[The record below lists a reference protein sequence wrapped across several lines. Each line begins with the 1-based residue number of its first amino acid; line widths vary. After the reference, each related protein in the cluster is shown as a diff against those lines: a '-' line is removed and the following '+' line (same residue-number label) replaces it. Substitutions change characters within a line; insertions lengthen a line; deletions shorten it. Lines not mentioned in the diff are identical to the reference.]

1 MPRRQRPA
9 VGFYGFPFCLPQ
21 AFSSTLRCPSS
32 RAGHWRPLA
41 CWPLL
46 AMGYGIELMIGA
58 ADWVASW
65 PRAVTIVPTLSGLS
79 LALIAL
85 GGLWLCLWQIRMRTL
100 GLAIAAAG
108 LALAPIS
115 ERPDLLIEREG
126 ATAALRV
133 SDGALIIAWRTGFLP
148 MGTTGTLATCQHQ
161 PVSLRPLRMYRPRE
175 GQDCCTRPQC
185 RCPGRRLP

>member
-1 MPRRQRPA
+1 
-9 VGFYGFPFCLPQ
+9 
-21 AFSSTLRCPSS
+21 
-32 RAGHWRPLA
+32 
-41 CWPLL
+41 
-46 AMGYGIELMIGA
+46 MGYGLELMIGA

-126 ATAALRV
+126 ATAALRG
-133 SDGALIIAWRTGFLP
+133 SDGALIFPSATAATYYSVENWLLADGDDRDAGNLP
-148 MGTTGTLATCQHQ
+148 APARFATT
-161 PVSLRPLRMYRPRE
+161 P
-175 GQDCCTRPQC
+175 
-185 RCPGRRLP
+185 